1 MFRKVLLV
9 ALFSAFLF
17 GSDFWETGVV
27 EPDAIL
33 RDLIKIFHPELDTGW
48 NLKYYMQLK

>member
-1 MFRKVLLV
+1 MIFNNILRNTPEG
-9 ALFSAFLF
+9 